1 VIGAGLHSIRL
12 LLDQG
17 IPAEAALLFRE
28 SGCDCQHIPELGMH
42 KAEDEEI
49 LAFGHDNGC
58 VAITRERASRYLSPA
73 EVNRHAL
80 WRALSLEKT
89 K

>member
-1 VIGAGLHSIRL
+1 MIGSGPPSVRL

-17 IPAEAALLFRE
+17 IPADAALLFRQ
-28 SGCDCQHIPELGMH
+28 SGCDCQHVSELGMQ